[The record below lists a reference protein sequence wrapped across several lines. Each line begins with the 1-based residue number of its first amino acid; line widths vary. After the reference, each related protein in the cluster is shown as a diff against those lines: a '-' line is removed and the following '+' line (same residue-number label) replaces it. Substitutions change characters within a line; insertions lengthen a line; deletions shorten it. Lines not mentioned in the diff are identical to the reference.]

1 MEPAAND
8 LSNSAP
14 RMGKSG
20 GGKMGAVRRAGRGRS
35 GKDKEAEGN
44 AEIEGGESAA
54 TANEA
59 AQLRAELSSERERTQ
74 KLQAANLQVTERLNE
89 AIASI
94 RKLLEQQG

>member
-1 MEPAAND
+1 MKPAANG

-14 RMGKSG
+14 SMGKSG
-20 GGKMGAVRRAGRGRS
+20 GGNMGAVRRAGRGRS

-44 AEIEGGESAA
+44 AEIEDGAGAASAS
-54 TANEA
+54 EA
-59 AQLRAELSSERERTQ
+59 ARLRAELDSERERTQ

-94 RKLLEQQG
+94 RKLLERQG